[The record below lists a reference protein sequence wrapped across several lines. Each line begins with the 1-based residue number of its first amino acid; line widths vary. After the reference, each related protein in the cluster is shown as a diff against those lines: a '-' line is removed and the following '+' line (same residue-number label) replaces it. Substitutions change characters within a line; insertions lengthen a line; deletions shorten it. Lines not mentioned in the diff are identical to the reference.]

1 MDKSEGTDVISK
13 FFGSISDGLS
23 KLYLKGQQRL
33 TYASLKR
40 MRSEKIVELGS
51 KLFKLLAAA
60 SPVSA
65 DLFKEEYEAIV
76 RIDSELKAYEE
87 SGSVEPADSTAAP
100 KPRGR
105 RGGRRKQTVE
115 AAVEKTAPKPRGR
128 RGGRK
133 KQTVEST
140 AAPKPRG
147 RRGGRR
153 KAADNSAANLP
164 VVITSENEKSGEN
177 FSAGTEANP
186 TETTDSK
193 E

>member
-33 TYASLKR
+33 TRASLKR
-40 MRSEKIVELGS
+40 MRSEKIVELGT
-51 KLFKLLAAA
+51 KLFKLLDTS

-65 DLFKEEYEAIV
+65 VLFKEEYEAIV
-76 RIDSELKAYEE
+76 RIDNDLREYDINEAGKPGAEAT
-87 SGSVEPADSTAAP
+87 PAP
-100 KPRGR
+100 KGR
-105 RGGRRKQTVE
+105 RGGRRKQAAGSEE
-115 AAVEKTAPKPRGR
+115 AAPAPKGK
-128 RGGRK
+128 RGGRR
-133 KQTVEST
+133 KQTAGSEEAT
-140 AAPKPRG
+140 PAPKG

-153 KAADNSAANLP
+153 KAESSAAALP
-164 VVITSENEKSGEN
+164 VVITAENEQS
-177 FSAGTEANP
+177 EAIP